1 MTTRRLLASGSLEQP
16 TRRLR
21 GMAMVEFVLILPA
34 LIVMLFGI
42 LEFGVLFYQW
52 QTLSNAARE
61 GARDAIVFRK
71 NCDAAAV
78 QALIEQTVI
87 DYAAAA
93 NISVE
98 AGDITITGLC
108 TGSGQP
114 AHVEVSHD
122 FGFQV
127 LPGFISQLT
136 PTITLVGTSDMRN
149 EGNS

>member
-1 MTTRRLLASGSLEQP
+1 MTRRIHASGSP
-16 TRRLR
+16 DRRARRLA

-34 LIVMLFGI
+34 LLVILFGI

-61 GARDAIVFRK
+61 GAREAIVFRS
-71 NCDAAAV
+71 NCDSDAV
-78 QALIEQTVI
+78 QALIEQTII
-87 DYAAAA
+87 DYASSA
-93 NISVE
+93 NIAVE
-98 AGDITITGLC
+98 ADDIDITGPCL
-108 TGSGQP
+108 GSGEP
-114 AHVEVSHD
+114 LRVEVSHD

-136 PTITLVGTSDMRN
+136 PTITLVGTSEMRN

>member
-1 MTTRRLLASGSLEQP
+1 MTRRLHASGSP
-16 TRRLR
+16 DRRARRLA

-42 LEFGVLFYQW
+42 LEFGVLFFQW

-61 GARDAIVFRK
+61 GAREAIVFRK
-71 NCDAAAV
+71 NCDSAAL
-78 QALIEQTVI
+78 QTLIEQTVI
-87 DYAAAA
+87 DYAGAA
-93 NISVE
+93 NIAVD
-98 AGDITITGLC
+98 AADIAITGSC
-108 TGSGQP
+108 TGSGEP
-114 AHVEVSHD
+114 LRVEVSHD

-136 PTITLVGTSDMRN
+136 PTITLVGTSEMRN

>member
-1 MTTRRLLASGSLEQP
+1 MTRRLHASGSP
-16 TRRLR
+16 DRRARRLA

-42 LEFGVLFYQW
+42 LEFGVLFFQW

-61 GARDAIVFRK
+61 GAREAIVFRK
-71 NCDAAAV
+71 DCDSAAL
-78 QALIEQTVI
+78 QTLIEQTVI
-87 DYAAAA
+87 DYAGAA
-93 NISVE
+93 NIAVD
-98 AGDITITGLC
+98 AADIAITGSC
-108 TGSGQP
+108 TGSGEP
-114 AHVEVSHD
+114 LRVEVSHD

-136 PTITLVGTSDMRN
+136 PTITLVGTSEMRN